1 MTRKA
6 SFIAAAAAV
15 LALASNLGAAK
26 IVERIIARVNNE
38 IVTQRQFDRDRQQLR
53 ARLAGDYSGVEL
65 EVQVREQSKNL
76 LRDMI
81 DQDLMVQKA
90 KDLDVNVETDVVKQ
104 LDEMRKKYNLASLED
119 FEKEAEKQ
127 GISWEDFKDN
137 IRRDLLMRE
146 VIGREVGSRII
157 VSHEDARKYFN
168 EHKQEFASP
177 EGAHL
182 AEILISPD
190 KHTPQE
196 VEQRTKEALAEL
208 KAGQR
213 FLEVAKRYSDDPNS
227 SEGGDVGFFKTGTL
241 APEIE
246 EAIKKLDTGD
256 TSDSFRTKHGP
267 MIVKVLE
274 RRKAGVPNFEDVE
287 QQVMNR
293 IYDQKIQSSLRQY
306 LAKLRKESYIYLAP
320 GFVDTGAERPS
331 EAVLAN
337 KQ

>member
-1 MTRKA
+1 M
-6 SFIAAAAAV
+6 
-15 LALASNLGAAK
+15 
-26 IVERIIARVNNE
+26 
-38 IVTQRQFDRDRQQLR
+38 
-53 ARLAGDYSGVEL
+53 
-65 EVQVREQSKNL
+65 
-76 LRDMI
+76 
-81 DQDLMVQKA
+81 
-90 KDLDVNVETDVVKQ
+90 
-104 LDEMRKKYNLASLED
+104 
-119 FEKEAEKQ
+119 
-127 GISWEDFKDN
+127 
-137 IRRDLLMRE
+137 IRRPPRSTLFPYTTLFR
-146 VIGREVGSRII
+146 S
-157 VSHEDARKYFN
+157 
-168 EHKQEFASP
+168 
-177 EGAHL
+177 
-182 AEILISPD
+182 
-190 KHTPQE
+190 HTPQE

-213 FLEVAKRYSDDPNS
+213 FLEVAKKYSDDPNS
-227 SEGGDVGFFKTGTL
+227 SDGGDVGFFKTGTL

-256 TSDSFRTKHGP
+256 TSDSFKTKHGA

-274 RRKAGVPNFEDVE
+274 RRKAGIPNFEDVA

>member
-1 MTRKA
+1 M
-6 SFIAAAAAV
+6 
-15 LALASNLGAAK
+15 
-26 IVERIIARVNNE
+26 
-38 IVTQRQFDRDRQQLR
+38 
-53 ARLAGDYSGVEL
+53 
-65 EVQVREQSKNL
+65 
-76 LRDMI
+76 
-81 DQDLMVQKA
+81 
-90 KDLDVNVETDVVKQ
+90 
-104 LDEMRKKYNLASLED
+104 
-119 FEKEAEKQ
+119 
-127 GISWEDFKDN
+127 
-137 IRRDLLMRE
+137 
-146 VIGREVGSRII
+146 GSRII

-190 KHTPQE
+190 KHNPQE
-196 VEQRTKEALAEL
+196 VEQRTKEALAEI

-213 FLEVAKRYSDDPNS
+213 FLEVAKKYSDDPNA

-256 TSDSFRTKHGP
+256 TSDSVKTKHGP

-274 RRKAGVPNFEDVE
+274 RRKAGIPNFDDVA

>member
-1 MTRKA
+1 MPRKA
-6 SFIAAAAAV
+6 SFIAAAAAA
-15 LALASNLGAAK
+15 LALASNLGAAR

-38 IVTQRQFDRDRQQLR
+38 IITQRQFDRDRQQLR

-90 KDLDVNVETDVVKQ
+90 KDLDVNVETEVVKQ
-104 LDEMRKKYNLASLED
+104 LDEMRKKYNLASLEE

-157 VSHEDARKYFN
+157 VAHEDARKYFN

-177 EGAHL
+177 EGVHL

-190 KHTPQE
+190 KHNPQE
-196 VEQRTKEALAEL
+196 VEQRTKEALAEI

-213 FLEVAKRYSDDPNS
+213 FLEVAKKYSDDPNA

-256 TSDSFRTKHGP
+256 TSGSFKTKHGP

-274 RRKAGVPNFEDVE
+274 RRKAGIPNFEDVE

>member
-1 MTRKA
+1 MVRKA
-6 SFIAAAAAV
+6 TILAAGMIALAV
-15 LALASNLGAAK
+15 ASNLGAAR

-38 IVTQRQFDRDRQQLR
+38 IITQRQFDRDRQQLR

-90 KDLDVNVETDVVKQ
+90 KDLDLNVETEVVKQ

-137 IRRDLLMRE
+137 LRRDLLMRE

-213 FLEVAKRYSDDPNS
+213 FLEVAKKYSDDPNA

-256 TSDSFRTKHGP
+256 TSDSVKTKHGP

-274 RRKAGVPNFEDVE
+274 RRKAGIPNFDDVA